1 MTTETSTKVPEV
13 VIPVG
18 ERPAAAATC
27 PSSAGVGVAVEG
39 ERPPPGPE
47 PLASIRMY
55 LVPPRRARPRAALP
69 GGGVYSYV
77 RLPPSVAAPPRPPAS
92 VAEVGERR
100 ARARARPV
108 SRSGQ
113 RPPRLS

>member
-39 ERPPPGPE
+39 ERPE
-47 PLASIRMY
+47 PLASIRMN
-55 LVPPRRARPRAALP
+55 LVPPRRARPRVALP